1 MERKKNHIKL
11 VLMNNINLKQI
22 RKSCGY
28 SQTELARLLGITQ
41 QQYSRYETNTN
52 KIPLEMFLKIVSVCG
67 YQLKLEKIE
76 KSTNFV

>member
-1 MERKKNHIKL
+1 M
-11 VLMNNINLKQI
+11 INLKEI

-52 KIPLEMFLKIVSVCG
+52 KIPLEMFLKIVRVCDLELE
-67 YQLKLEKIE
+67 LKNKKKNSII
-76 KSTNFV
+76 K